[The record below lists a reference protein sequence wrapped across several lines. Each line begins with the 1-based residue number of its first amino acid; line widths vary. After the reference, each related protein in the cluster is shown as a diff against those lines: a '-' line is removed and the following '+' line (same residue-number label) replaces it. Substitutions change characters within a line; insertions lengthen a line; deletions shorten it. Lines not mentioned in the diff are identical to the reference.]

1 MNTDR
6 LKHVVTLWRQPRY
19 SLWLDLAVELEGS
32 SQPLPV
38 RPPDISPQGMF
49 LNTAQS
55 FPLGTV
61 LKISFRL
68 PGANFRVQARGEVR
82 YCLEGVGVGVEFI
95 DISAQAKAAIVSAL
109 ERAQ

>member
-38 RPPDISPQGMF
+38 RPPDMFSHLVESRALPLSDRLIGRPTLDSVSPW
-49 LNTAQS
+49 
-55 FPLGTV
+55 V
-61 LKISFRL
+61 R
-68 PGANFRVQARGEVR
+68 RV
-82 YCLEGVGVGVEFI
+82 
-95 DISAQAKAAIVSAL
+95 
-109 ERAQ
+109 RAQTSSAYRTSVCGNGAGAPATKFEFG